1 MRTIKGKTVLLTGAS
16 RGLGLLIA
24 RVLAQEGATIVGVA
38 RSSKGLEQFCSLLNG
53 NAIAIPFDLSRVEE
67 LPILVQEVKHLAGS
81 VDILINN
88 AGIEKY
94 RAFTEYSLAD
104 LQAVLS
110 INLVAAM
117 ELTRLILPEMLRR
130 DSGHIVNMA
139 SLAAKKGSPY
149 NSIYSASKG
158 GLLMW
163 TDTVRQELVGTGVG
177 ISAICPGYV
186 LHVGMSADTGVPIS
200 RLAGASQPWV
210 VAKAVAKAIQHNQA
224 ERIINQ
230 DFITEGFTK
239 LLFMIAQFSPRWV
252 DAVYQLMGIGK
263 LNQRR
268 IQAQTKAAKFANPK
282 NDCTKN

>member
-16 RGLGLLIA
+16 RGLGLFIA
-24 RVLAQEGATIVGVA
+24 RVLAQEGATLVGVA
-38 RSSKGLEQFCSLLNG
+38 RSSTRLEQFCSHLGG
-53 NAIAIPFDLSRVEE
+53 NAIAIPFDLSHVEE
-67 LPILVQEVKHLAGS
+67 LPVLVQEVKHLAGS

-94 RAFTEYSLAD
+94 RALTEYSLAD

-117 ELTRLILPEMLRR
+117 ELTRLLLPEMLRR
-130 DSGHIVNMA
+130 GSGHIVNMA

-163 TDTVRQELVGTGVG
+163 TDAVRQELVGTGVG

-186 LHVGMSADTGVPIS
+186 FQVGMSADTGVPIP
-200 RLAGASQPWV
+200 RLAGTSQPWA

-224 ERIINQ
+224 ETIVNQ
-230 DFITEGFTK
+230 DFLTEGFTK

-252 DAVYQLMGIGK
+252 DAVYQWIGIGK

-268 IQAQTKAAKFANPK
+268 IEAQTEAAKFANLK
-282 NDCTKN
+282 NDCMKN